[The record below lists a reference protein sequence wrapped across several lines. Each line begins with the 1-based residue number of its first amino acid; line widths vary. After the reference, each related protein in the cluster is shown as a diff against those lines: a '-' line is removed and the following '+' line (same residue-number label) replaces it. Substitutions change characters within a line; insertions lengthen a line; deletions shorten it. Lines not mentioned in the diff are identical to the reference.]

1 MLDTHFCGIINKEK
15 VGFIFNQKI
24 KIDMKLN
31 VVDIIAVVL
40 VVVGGLNWGLVG
52 LADFDLVATL
62 FGYMSAVSRIVYVL
76 VGLAAVYVAVMA
88 MKLEKR

>member
-1 MLDTHFCGIINKEK
+1 
-15 VGFIFNQKI
+15 
-24 KIDMKLN
+24 MKLN